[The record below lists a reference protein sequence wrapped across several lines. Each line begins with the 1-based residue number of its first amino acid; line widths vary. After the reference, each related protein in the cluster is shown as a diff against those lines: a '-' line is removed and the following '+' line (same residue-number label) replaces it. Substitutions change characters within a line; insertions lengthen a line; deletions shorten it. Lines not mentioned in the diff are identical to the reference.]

1 MSIVTVQLGQ
11 CGNQVGHELF
21 DIICSDAQEG
31 QRKVYSTASCERFF
45 HQTSHGG
52 KSPVLYKIVLFPVYT
67 HTTVYLPYVFY
78 KTDLVARAVLVDMEP
93 KVIKQSI
100 SRAAKSGR
108 WRYGETSHF
117 SQKQGSGNNWA
128 NG

>member
-1 MSIVTVQLGQ
+1 MEASHLKQARFLSVV
-11 CGNQVGHELF
+11 
-21 DIICSDAQEG
+21 
-31 QRKVYSTASCERFF
+31 RKFLPDF
-45 HQTSHGG
+45 H
-52 KSPVLYKIVLFPVYT
+52 
-67 HTTVYLPYVFY
+67 

-108 WRYGETSHF
+108 WKYGETSHF

>member
-1 MSIVTVQLGQ
+1 MSAVTVQLGQ

-21 DIICSDAQEG
+21 DTLCSDAQDG
-31 QRKVYSTASCERFF
+31 QRRAYSTASCERFF
-45 HQTSHGG
+45 HQTPHGG
-52 KSPVLYKIVLFPVYT
+52 NNTPVQGLDLVLSAL
-67 HTTVYLPYVFY
+67 HTCVHLSCLPAS
-78 KTDLVARAVLVDMEP
+78 DLVARAVLIDMEP
-93 KVIKQSI
+93 KVINQSI

-108 WRYGETSHF
+108 WRYGEASHF

>member
-1 MSIVTVQLGQ
+1 MSTVTVQLGQ

-31 QRKVYSTASCERFF
+31 QRKVYTTASCERFF
-45 HQTSHGG
+45 HQT
-52 KSPVLYKIVLFPVYT
+52 
-67 HTTVYLPYVFY
+67 
-78 KTDLVARAVLVDMEP
+78 TDGDLIARAVLIDMEP
-93 KVIKQSI
+93 KVINQSI
-100 SRAAKSGR
+100 SRAARSGR
-108 WRYGETSHF
+108 WRYGETAHF